1 MEVTDNWVLTEGIYK
16 NGKGEIMATV
26 PKMTDYDPENLGY
39 LVDVALNG
47 Q

>member
-1 MEVTDNWVLTEGIYK
+1 VEVTDNWILTEGIFK
-16 NGKGEIMATV
+16 KGEIMATV

>member
-1 MEVTDNWVLTEGIYK
+1 MEITDNWVLTEGIYK
-16 NGKGEIMATV
+16 KSKIMATV
-26 PKMTDYDPENLGY
+26 PTMTDFDPENLSY